1 MDSPSGVRV
10 HASPR
15 AWCGSDGLVPVARQ
29 PDRSCRHI
37 EPADAADA
45 RGGPAESLAALGRVS
60 PDDGA
65 LRLSVVVGLVFDKP
79 VAYSSLKLCRL
90 VDQLEL
96 LAMDEN

>member
-15 AWCGSDGLVPVARQ
+15 AWCGSDGLAPVAWQ
-29 PDRSCRHI
+29 SNRSCRHI
-37 EPADAADA
+37 GSANAADA
-45 RGGPAESLAALGRVS
+45 RGGAAESLAALGRVR

-65 LRLSVVVGLVFDKP
+65 VRLFAVVGLVFDKP